1 MRSLLCGDDQ
11 YWSAEAEESAAIKK
25 GPTSERQNHLGSV
38 SSGLAHGS
46 CSLAVAKI
54 ALVLSA
60 KHGKVLSI
68 PNGTGFEGPALK
80 GSWRED
86 EVWHHVSWSGSLRR
100 AQERLLVQP
109 NCSRKTQHFRDA
121 SAMGWT
127 TTGGSSCGWC

>member
-1 MRSLLCGDDQ
+1 M
-11 YWSAEAEESAAIKK
+11 K

-46 CSLAVAKI
+46 CSPAVAKI

-60 KHGKVLSI
+60 KHGKVLSL

-86 EVWHHVSWSGSLRR
+86 EVWHYVSWSGSLKR
-100 AQERLLVQP
+100 AQERVLVQP
-109 NCSRKTQHFRDA
+109 NCSISEMPVPWDGLPLVVA
-121 SAMGWT
+121 AV
-127 TTGGSSCGWC
+127 GGVSLS

>member
-46 CSLAVAKI
+46 CSPAVAKI

-60 KHGKVLSI
+60 KHGKVLSL

-86 EVWHHVSWSGSLRR
+86 EVWHPEESSREAIGA
-100 AQERLLVQP
+100 AQLQQENPAFQRCQ
-109 NCSRKTQHFRDA
+109 CHGMDYH
-121 SAMGWT
+121 W
-127 TTGGSSCGWC
+127 W